1 MRRLLVCLLALLATL
16 LLQGYLPP
24 LTHGDALLRELDD
37 LRLHGL
43 TSRFIDNTTIEIKDP
58 SSGFTSVKSLREPSE
73 AAIRAWADTHGVPI
87 LEIDPSLLD
96 TNRWTGWYS
105 FWTEVPLS
113 NSEGRGLLLGDA
125 DRNGATEVYGFF
137 KDFASDFE
145 GRVYE
150 VDSTGAV
157 SLRHIYPM
165 RGIAA
170 HLVDSDRNGLLEAV
184 LEFGDSSFFYEQAF
198 LDSLPIIRRFAYARY
213 VRPGTAIFTRT
224 RITNL
229 DNDSLTDFLYRGS
242 EPDSTHPNGWQLYT
256 YVGEFNP
263 AIGNFQRVWRT
274 QLWAPNGEF
283 GIGGYDVGDYDGD
296 GWMEFLASRLYGK
309 VHVVEN
315 TGDNTFAQI
324 WTDSLPFVNVFY
336 QTSGDVDN
344 DGKREFFVG
353 ATMSNG
359 NWTTMFEADSSNHYS
374 PKFLFH
380 LLSGGTGDEPI
391 YLTTYVDGN
400 GGLELV
406 ILSGADLYVFKSNT
420 DNAYYLWYLKR
431 EDRKDAV
438 TFHDFNRD
446 GRMDFIISKRQTDSL
461 GRGRF
466 YAHAYLATGVV
477 AVHEVLPLPTRVSL
491 LQNYPNPFNPATII
505 EYTLAEAASVVL
517 KVYNIAGQS
526 VTTLVDEQRPPG
538 RHVIIWNASE
548 YPSGVYFYRLQAG
561 DRTFT
566 RKMLLVR

>member
-1 MRRLLVCLLALLATL
+1 
-16 LLQGYLPP
+16 
-24 LTHGDALLRELDD
+24 
-37 LRLHGL
+37 
-43 TSRFIDNTTIEIKDP
+43 
-58 SSGFTSVKSLREPSE
+58 
-73 AAIRAWADTHGVPI
+73 
-87 LEIDPSLLD
+87 
-96 TNRWTGWYS
+96 
-105 FWTEVPLS
+105 
-113 NSEGRGLLLGDA
+113 
-125 DRNGATEVYGFF
+125 
-137 KDFASDFE
+137 
-145 GRVYE
+145 
-150 VDSTGAV
+150 
-157 SLRHIYPM
+157 
-165 RGIAA
+165 
-170 HLVDSDRNGLLEAV
+170 
-184 LEFGDSSFFYEQAF
+184 
-198 LDSLPIIRRFAYARY
+198 
-213 VRPGTAIFTRT
+213 
-224 RITNL
+224 
-229 DNDSLTDFLYRGS
+229 
-242 EPDSTHPNGWQLYT
+242 
-256 YVGEFNP
+256 
-263 AIGNFQRVWRT
+263 
-274 QLWAPNGEF
+274 
-283 GIGGYDVGDYDGD
+283 
-296 GWMEFLASRLYGK
+296 
-309 VHVVEN
+309 
-315 TGDNTFAQI
+315 
-324 WTDSLPFVNVFY
+324 
-336 QTSGDVDN
+336 
-344 DGKREFFVG
+344 
-353 ATMSNG
+353 
-359 NWTTMFEADSSNHYS
+359 
-374 PKFLFH
+374 
-380 LLSGGTGDEPI
+380 
-391 YLTTYVDGN
+391 DGN